1 MGRTD
6 TGYDDARSVEEPMK
20 SREQFIEEQEEY
32 LKAYDE
38 MKHELLRTTRRSR
51 LNVAQRE
58 VHRACEERRS
68 TWRSPS

>member
-6 TGYDDARSVEEPMK
+6 TGYDDVRSVEEPMK

-38 MKHELLRTTRRSR
+38 VKHELLRTTRSSR